1 MSQHRCVRV
10 LRWSVAKSA
19 CARGT
24 PVGWVAFL
32 RIILAAPRGAE
43 DRNAVAKGVEKIRD
57 EMMVWAYAALRFP
70 MAWSQCRESQCAC
83 VHQSDGAAVPPRAGY
98 VIDSDVDEEVNK
110 CVWHRSYSCR
120 ALER

>member
-10 LRWSVAKSA
+10 LRRSVAKSA

-43 DRNAVAKGVEKIRD
+43 DRNAVAKGVWKIRD
-57 EMMVWAYAALRFP
+57 EMMMMVMVMVVALCFP
-70 MAWSQCRESQCAC
+70 MAWSQCR
-83 VHQSDGAAVPPRAGY
+83 
-98 VIDSDVDEEVNK
+98 
-110 CVWHRSYSCR
+110 
-120 ALER
+120 

>member
-10 LRWSVAKSA
+10 LRRSVAKSA

-43 DRNAVAKGVEKIRD
+43 DRNAVAKGVWKIRD
-57 EMMVWAYAALRFP
+57 EMMVWKHSGATLP
-70 MAWSQCRESQCAC
+70 DGMGPVQRESVCMC
-83 VHQSDGAAVPPRAGY
+83 PSD
-98 VIDSDVDEEVNK
+98 
-110 CVWHRSYSCR
+110 
-120 ALER
+120 

>member
-10 LRWSVAKSA
+10 LRRSVAKSA

-57 EMMVWAYAALRFP
+57 GMMVWNDSGATLP
-70 MAWSQCRESQCAC
+70 DGMEPVQRESVCMC
-83 VHQSDGAAVPPRAGY
+83 PS
-98 VIDSDVDEEVNK
+98 E
-110 CVWHRSYSCR
+110 
-120 ALER
+120 

>member
-10 LRWSVAKSA
+10 LRRSVAKSA

-57 EMMVWAYAALRFP
+57 EMMVRWEHSGATLP
-70 MAWSQCRESQCAC
+70 DGMEPVESESVCMC
-83 VHQSDGAAVPPRAGY
+83 PS
-98 VIDSDVDEEVNK
+98 E
-110 CVWHRSYSCR
+110 
-120 ALER
+120 